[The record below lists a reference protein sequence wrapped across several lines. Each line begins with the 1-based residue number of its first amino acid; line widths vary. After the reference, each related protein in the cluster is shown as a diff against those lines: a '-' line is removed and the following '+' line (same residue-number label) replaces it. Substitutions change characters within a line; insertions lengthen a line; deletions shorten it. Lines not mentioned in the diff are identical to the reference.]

1 MAKILVIDY
10 DVDLSAVMKGV
21 LDKEGYKVILVA
33 NGKEG
38 LAQARK
44 EKPDLI
50 LLDVMMPVM
59 DGFLFADEFNRDMAI
74 AKIPVVAITSYVESP
89 LGQPVPFEV
98 AEYVSKPIK
107 PKDLVLL
114 AKKYIKTEGRK
125 S

>member
-1 MAKILVIDY
+1 MAKILVID
-10 DVDLSAVMKGV
+10 DDADLSAVMKGV
-21 LDKEGYKVILVA
+21 LDREDYIVIVAA
-33 NGKEG
+33 NGREG

-50 LLDVMMPVM
+50 LLDVMMLVM

-89 LGQPVPFEV
+89 LGQPVPFDV

-107 PKDLVLL
+107 PKDLVAL
-114 AKKYIKTEGRK
+114 AKKYIKTDAK
-125 S
+125 KN

>member
-1 MAKILVIDY
+1 MAKILVID
-10 DVDLSAVMKGV
+10 DDADLSAVMKGV
-21 LDKEGYKVILVA
+21 LDREGYIVIVSA

-89 LGQPVPFEV
+89 LGQPVPFDV

-107 PKDLVLL
+107 PKDLVAL
-114 AKKYIKTEGRK
+114 AKKYIKTDAK
-125 S
+125 KN